1 MQADMRRA
9 QSALMFRSFVVI
21 LFSAFATGFLIAHGI
36 DVRAVE
42 FMPLLA
48 IIVMIY
54 GVLLAAEVGA
64 LVDHEREE
72 EQPVRPATLGHPS
85 VFGR

>member
-1 MQADMRRA
+1 
-9 QSALMFRSFVVI
+9 MFRSFVVI
-21 LFSAFATGFLIAHGI
+21 LISAFTTGFLIAHGI

-54 GVLLAAEVGA
+54 GVLVAAEVSA
-64 LVDHEREE
+64 LVDHEIEE
-72 EQPVRPATLGHPS
+72 EQPVRPAGLGHPS